1 MCRSVLLRDYIGM
14 SQQLHVYY
22 AQSLII
28 KTTSSYQDQFTW
40 KTSKR
45 QKFRIIKILDGY
57 QRLDFVQGNI
67 NH

>member
-14 SQQLHVYY
+14 PQQSHVYY
-22 AQSLII
+22 ARSLII

-45 QKFRIIKILDGY
+45 KKFRIIKILDE
-57 QRLDFVQGNI
+57 VQEI
-67 NH
+67 V